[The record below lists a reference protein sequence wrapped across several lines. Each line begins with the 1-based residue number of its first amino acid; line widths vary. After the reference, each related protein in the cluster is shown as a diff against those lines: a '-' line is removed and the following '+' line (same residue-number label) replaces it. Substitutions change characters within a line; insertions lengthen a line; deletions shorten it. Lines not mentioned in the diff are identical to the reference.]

1 MLRALALVAA
11 AREMLFCPNDG
22 NLLLVESI
30 GGTDGRGG
38 GGGGGGAGGAGAG
51 SSGRAAA
58 ASSSSSSSSSSSL
71 APAPASVRFYCQTC
85 PYVQAIQSR
94 REQRLPLAR
103 KKVDDVLGG
112 EDAWKNVDVT
122 EVRCPNCA
130 HTRAFFMQIQI
141 RSADEPMT
149 VFYKCEKCSRAWSS
163 N

>member
-1 MLRALALVAA
+1 M
-11 AREMLFCPNDG
+11 
-22 NLLLVESI
+22 
-30 GGTDGRGG
+30 
-38 GGGGGGAGGAGAG
+38 
-51 SSGRAAA
+51 
-58 ASSSSSSSSSSSL
+58 
-71 APAPASVRFYCQTC
+71 RFYCQTC
-85 PYVQAIQSR
+85 PYVQTISSR

-122 EVRCPNCA
+122 EVRCPSCA
-130 HTRAFFMQIQI
+130 HNRAFFMQIQI